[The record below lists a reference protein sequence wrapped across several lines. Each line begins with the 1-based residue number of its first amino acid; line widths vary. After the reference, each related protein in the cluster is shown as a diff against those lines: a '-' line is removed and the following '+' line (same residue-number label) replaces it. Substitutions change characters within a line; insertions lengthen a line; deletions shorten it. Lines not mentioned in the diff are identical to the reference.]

1 MNEKFN
7 AIKNIKYGKK
17 FSALLKLNMIGLKKR
32 PVVRKLSFLKEIEMK
47 TKLDCDAFPLIFGK
61 GRNPNFVYPEIII
74 KFPRNY
80 NYKYNP
86 INRTCEDTY
95 PRGTQEVLGN
105 EQMD

>member
-74 KFPRNY
+74 IG
-80 NYKYNP
+80 KYNP
-86 INRTCEDTY
+86 INRTCEDTD